1 MTIGTIDLSERDQTK
16 INFAIQQLAERQ
28 NAISAFGQSLL
39 ADPDAATFLATL
51 GLSTFFKTLIGAL
64 DAATLRGLLGIADSG
79 ASTGD
84 GKITLKTTADPGW
97 IMCNDGTIGSATSG
111 GSTRANA
118 DTQALFTLLFNNIDD
133 IGAPLFTSAGAGTTR
148 AVQTNAA
155 TAWANNSRVALT
167 RQLGR
172 SIAIAGAGAGL
183 TARTLGR
190 ADGNET
196 HTQTLSELVNHAHGS
211 PIGGFQYILTDG
223 NIGVANTG
231 SIYYLLAAA
240 LATTGSAGSGGP
252 MDIMNPRSYWNV
264 MIKL

>member
-39 ADPDAATFLATL
+39 DDPDAATFLATL

-64 DAATLRGLLGIADSG
+64 DAATLRGLLGITDSG

-84 GKITLKTTADPGW
+84 GKITLKTIADPGW

-111 GSTRANA
+111 SSTQANA

-133 IGAPLFTSAGAGTTR
+133 TGAPLFTSAGAGTTR
-148 AVQTNAA
+148 AAQTNAA

-183 TARTLGR
+183 SARTLGR